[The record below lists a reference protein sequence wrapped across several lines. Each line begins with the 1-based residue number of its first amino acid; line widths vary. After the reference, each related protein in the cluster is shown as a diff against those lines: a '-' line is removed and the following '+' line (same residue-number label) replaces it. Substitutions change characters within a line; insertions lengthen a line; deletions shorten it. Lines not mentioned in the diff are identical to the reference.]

1 MVKKLVSEF
10 VGTMLLVFFG
20 CGTAVAVNTYVN
32 SIYNVALPFTM
43 ILIAL
48 AFGLVLTAIISA
60 IGHVSG
66 AHVNPAVTIA
76 MAIDGRMDII
86 ETIEY
91 IVVQILGAIV
101 GAEILGILFNS
112 YKVLGANGYGALSAL
127 PNITTLAAAIIIE
140 IVLTFTFVLVVLVV
154 SSKKDNGSNSI
165 VIGLTLALVHIM
177 GIPFTGSSVNPAR
190 SIGPAIFTGGE
201 ALNQLWVFILA
212 PIAGAVLAAV
222 FYKFVLKEK
231 TKKEVPTIVEKSEV
245 ETKPV
250 KKVVKPTS
258 APKAKKETT
267 KKVVTKPKQT
277 KKDN

>member
-60 IGHVSG
+60 IGHISG

-101 GAEILGILFNS
+101 GAELLGILFNS
-112 YKVLGANGYGALSAL
+112 YKVLGANGFGALSAL

-140 IVLTFTFVLVVLVV
+140 IILTFTFVLVVLVV

-177 GIPFTGSSVNPAR
+177 GIPFTGTSVNPAR

-201 ALNQLWVFILA
+201 TLNQLWVFILA

-231 TKKEVPTIVEKSEV
+231 VKKEVPAIVEKSET

-250 KKVVKPTS
+250 KKVVKTTP
-258 APKAKKETT
+258 APKVKKETT

>member
-32 SIYNVALPFTM
+32 SVYNVALPFTM

-48 AFGLVLTAIISA
+48 SFGLVLTAIISA
-60 IGHVSG
+60 IGHISG

-112 YKVLGANGYGALSAL
+112 YKVLGANGFGALSAL

-140 IVLTFTFVLVVLVV
+140 IILTFTFVLVVLVV

-177 GIPFTGSSVNPAR
+177 GIPFTGTSVNPAR

-231 TKKEVPTIVEKSEV
+231 VKKEVPTIIEKSEA
-245 ETKPV
+245 ETKTE

-267 KKVVTKPKQT
+267 KKVVTKAKQT

>member
-20 CGTAVAVNTYVN
+20 CGTAVAVNTYVS

-60 IGHVSG
+60 ISHVSG

-101 GAEILGILFNS
+101 GAELLGILFNS

-127 PNITTLAAAIIIE
+127 PNVTTLAAAIIIE
-140 IVLTFTFVLVVLVV
+140 IILTFTFVLVVLVV

-177 GIPFTGSSVNPAR
+177 GIPFTGTSVNPAR

-231 TKKEVPTIVEKSEV
+231 VKKEVPAIVEKSET

-250 KKVVKPTS
+250 KKVVKNTP
-258 APKAKKETT
+258 APKVKKETT